1 MQYRQST
8 QLDSTY
14 IFCLSIPVLA
24 RLDHQGVGKSEDIG
38 QHGANARK
46 HVLRNPL

>member
-1 MQYRQST
+1 M
-8 QLDSTY
+8 QLDNPHNWIVHS
-14 IFCLSIPVLA
+14 FQLSMPLLA